1 MFDVRSTRDEVNA
14 KTISTS
20 GYFGPCLLF
29 QSNLICH
36 MTVNIHVH
44 QRCVGNNVTMYL
56 TPQDSAGIPF
66 RAEHHAIADHLDAVF
81 LD

>member
-1 MFDVRSTRDEVNA
+1 
-14 KTISTS
+14 
-20 GYFGPCLLF
+20 
-29 QSNLICH
+29 